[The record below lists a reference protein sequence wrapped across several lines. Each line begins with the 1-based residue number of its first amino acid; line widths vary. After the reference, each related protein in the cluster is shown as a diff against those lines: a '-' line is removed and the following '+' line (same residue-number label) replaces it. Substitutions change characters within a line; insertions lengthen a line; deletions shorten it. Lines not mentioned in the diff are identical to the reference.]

1 MYYCSICEREF
12 NSIEKHISEFHS
24 FKKNCKTTT
33 YKPEN
38 FIKHFNLMKN
48 EIEIEQILKIN
59 EENPFW
65 ITAKELLSDEDY
77 KLLKE
82 EIVGKERKSKIR
94 AKRRNI

>member
-1 MYYCSICEREF
+1 MYYCSICEEEF

-24 FKKNCKTTT
+24 FKKNCEIPI
-33 YKPEN
+33 YKVED

-48 EIEIEQILKIN
+48 EIEIGEILKIN

-65 ITAKELLSDEDY
+65 IAAKELLSDEVY

-94 AKRRNI
+94 GKRRDI